1 MTKNLTIEK
10 LRQLAK
16 DTVDR
21 LSAQGCAELLQWA
34 KEEFPELVAG

>member
-1 MTKNLTIEK
+1 MTENLTIEE

-21 LSAQGCAELLQWA
+21 MSAQDCAEFLEWA
-34 KEEFPELVAG
+34 EKELPKLHNE